1 MRALVTGGAGFIGST
16 IVDALLAAGHQVRVF
31 DDLCTGFRE
40 NVATDADLVIGGVAD
55 EEAVR
60 AAMTGIE
67 VVFHQAAHRAVQRSV
82 VDPVATDLA
91 NTHGTVTVLKAA
103 ADAGVRRMVYAS
115 SSSVYGNA
123 TELPTVETARPQPRS
138 PYAVS
143 KLAGELYC
151 RSFAELF
158 DIETVSLR
166 YFNVY
171 GPRQRP
177 DSAYAAVIPLFI
189 DAIRRGERP
198 IVHGD
203 GQQTRSFT
211 YVGDIARANLLAAEA
226 PADAAEGHVYNI
238 AGDKPYSILDILDV
252 VKASL
257 GSDLEP
263 VHTEPRAGDVRH
275 TWGDPSTATAG
286 LGFTTEVALPDGMAR
301 TVEWFLQRGASAGA

>member
-16 IVDALLAAGHQVRVF
+16 IVDALLAAGHQVRVL
-31 DDLCTGFRE
+31 DDLCTGFRD
-40 NVATDADLVIGGVAD
+40 NVSSEADLVIGGVAD
-55 EEAVR
+55 HDAVR
-60 AAMTGIE
+60 AAMDGIE

-123 TELPTVETARPQPRS
+123 TDRPTAETARPQPRS

-189 DAIRRGERP
+189 DAVRGGERP

-211 YVGDIARANLLAAEA
+211 YVGDVARANLLAAEA
-226 PADAAEGHVYNI
+226 PAQAAAGSVYNI
-238 AGDKPYSILDILDV
+238 AGDQPYSILDILDV

-257 GSDLEP
+257 GSDLDP
-263 VHTEPRAGDVRH
+263 VHTDPRAGDVRH
-275 TWGDPSTATAG
+275 TWGDPSAAAAN

-301 TVEWFLQRGASAGA
+301 TVEWFMRRSAAG